1 MEESNKYYCSGNGK
15 SYEGK
20 PWIKINYQRWDGYNG
35 PVCFS
40 SYLEYKYNL
49 DKIPKQHFHL
59 IMNKEDFNQ
68 PYPVIN
74 KPRQESFRFL
84 TETELDSLT
93 YEQYRQYQHEL
104 SDHFMMNPLRS
115 EIYLEQ
121 MENDRY
127 TQSLEYEY
135 SSEDDII
142 TDDY

>member
-1 MEESNKYYCSGNGK
+1 MEDFKYTCLGTNKEYM
-15 SYEGK
+15 GK
-20 PWIKINYQRWDGYNG
+20 PWISLNLKRWDGLSG
-35 PVCFS
+35 PVTFS
-40 SYLEYKYNL
+40 SYLEYKRSLNQL
-49 DKIPKQHFHL
+49 PKKHYDL
-59 IMNKEDFNQ
+59 ILNKEDFNE
-68 PYPVIN
+68 PRPVVY
-74 KPRQESFRFL
+74 KPPEIEFNFL

-127 TQSLEYEY
+127 TQSLEHEY
-135 SSEDDII
+135 SSEDDIV

>member
-15 SYEGK
+15 PYEGK

-74 KPRQESFRFL
+74 KPSQESFRFL
-84 TETELDSLT
+84 TETELDELSNEE
-93 YEQYRQYQHEL
+93 YQQYQL
-104 SDHFMMNPLRS
+104 DLGDHFLINPLQS
-115 EIYLEQ
+115 EIYHEGIRNDAHVRNLE
-121 MENDRY
+121 EEFTSDDD
-127 TQSLEYEY
+127 SLL
-135 SSEDDII
+135 
-142 TDDY
+142 DDY